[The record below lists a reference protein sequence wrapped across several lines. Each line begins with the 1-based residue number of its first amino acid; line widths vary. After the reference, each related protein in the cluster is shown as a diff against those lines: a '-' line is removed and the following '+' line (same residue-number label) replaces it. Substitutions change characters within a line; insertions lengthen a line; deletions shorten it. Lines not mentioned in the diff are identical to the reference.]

1 MCKYVGEIDPRSSYF
16 DEEKNQTEYLA
27 LTQFEVT
34 SARRA
39 IPCFDEPQLKAKFK
53 VNLGRLS
60 DMNSISNMPTEYEGV
75 PMADNALYFWDM
87 YQTSPIMSTYLLAFV
102 ISRLSYKQ
110 SETLSNGVQLR
121 VWTRKPFI
129 EQTNLAGLIGPQM
142 LEFYEKHY
150 NVNYPLPK
158 MDLVAVPDFSAEAM
172 ENWGLITFRET
183 SLLFKEGDTSI
194 SEKEIIVKTLAHEMA
209 HQWFGNLVTME
220 WWTE

>member
-1 MCKYVGEIDPRSSYF
+1 
-16 DEEKNQTEYLA
+16 
-27 LTQFEVT
+27 
-34 SARRA
+34 
-39 IPCFDEPQLKAKFK
+39 
-53 VNLGRLS
+53 
-60 DMNSISNMPTEYEGV
+60 MNSISNMPSEYEGV
-75 PMADNALYFWDM
+75 PMADNDLYFWDM

-150 NVNYPLPK
+150 NVNYALPK